1 MYVCTY
7 TCKYLMSF
15 PSPIPSHLST
25 ERPAGYYPPPPPG
38 VASRPVPVSPKSIDT
53 SNLPKPT
60 PPPAASAPP
69 PPSPTRMAKDGLDT
83 GRTPP
88 SPGGGPAKLST
99 RQGDCEKCKQPIRY
113 SQITSLGN
121 FEYTCVYLLC
131 IAIREVRSIQ
141 MNTTKYV
148 LRMCMNAKSSLPLGL
163 LFLPLFPSHFS
174 SPTHRLHLVF
184 CPPV

>member
-1 MYVCTY
+1 
-7 TCKYLMSF
+7 MSF
-15 PSPIPSHLST
+15 PFPNPSHLST

-38 VASRPVPVSPKSIDT
+38 VAPRPVPVSPKSIDT

-60 PPPAASAPP
+60 PPPAVSAPP
-69 PPSPTRMAKDGLDT
+69 PPSPTRMAKDGLDA

-113 SQITSLGN
+113 SQITSQGN
-121 FEYTCVYLLC
+121 VEYTCVYMLC
-131 IAIREVRSIQ
+131 ITIRGFRSIL

-148 LRMCMNAKSSLPLGL
+148 PRMCMNAK
-163 LFLPLFPSHFS
+163 FPY
-174 SPTHRLHLVF
+174 P
-184 CPPV
+184 